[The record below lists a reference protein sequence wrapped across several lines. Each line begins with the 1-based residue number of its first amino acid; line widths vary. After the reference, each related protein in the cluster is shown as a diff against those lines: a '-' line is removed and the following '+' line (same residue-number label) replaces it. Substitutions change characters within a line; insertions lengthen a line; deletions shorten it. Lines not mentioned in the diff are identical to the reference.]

1 MIIHCTDLNDFARM
15 CYEMVARVQ
24 FEAFTATLQIKLTG
38 LLMDYPFQTLL
49 ALAWRTAFKRL
60 A

>member
-15 CYEMVARVQ
+15 CYEMVARGVQ

-38 LLMDYPFQTLL
+38 GY
-49 ALAWRTAFKRL
+49 
-60 A
+60 